1 MISSSVLSNPFEMS
15 DTTPSKTKDYGVNS
29 YYFNISESQDDFNV
43 TDFMTSQ
50 MEKTRATRWAW
61 GCSLG

>member
-50 MEKTRATRWAW
+50 MEKNKSN
-61 GCSLG
+61 SLGLGIVH